1 MNWKSNPASS
11 RYVTLESDLILNQ
24 ITYKALNTATI
35 IVAAVF
41 FVLHFF
47 RIPKDLSNALKM
59 IVLVTAKYLLADF
72 ISLIRLAKFPV
83 TSIWDTTAN
92 RTFFFFF
99 GKKFSGRMFPLAL
112 LSILN
117 VFQLNFKASSP

>member
-1 MNWKSNPASS
+1 MNWRSNPASS
-11 RYVTLESDLILNQ
+11 RYVTLESDLLLNQ

-59 IVLVTAKYLLADF
+59 IVFVIAKYLLADF
-72 ISLIRLAKFPV
+72 VSLIRLAKFPV
-83 TSIWDTTAN
+83 TSICDTTAN
-92 RTFFFFF
+92 RNFFFFF
-99 GKKFSGRMFPLAL
+99 LERSLVEECFLYHF
-112 LSILN
+112 
-117 VFQLNFKASSP
+117 